1 MQYEPYCMVHETLV
15 EIHDKIFTP
24 LQLVLNHWLNSISW
38 LDSWTLYRLQVM
50 LYCFSDTSF
59 NGFNAFYTWM
69 QSGLSLLNFD
79 SDFIV
84 RFNAEFETTEWSK
97 TVTRWQIVSMCL
109 AAGFP
114 WRIIYDSL
122 SILLYEELRT
132 VSKYITPTQS
142 CTHGP
147 MA

>member
-1 MQYEPYCMVHETLV
+1 MVHGTLV

-69 QSGLSLLNFD
+69 HSGLSLLNFD

-84 RFNAEFETTEWSK
+84 RFNAEFEKTEWSK
-97 TVTRWQIVSMCL
+97 TVTRWQIVAMCL

-132 VSKYITPTQS
+132 VLTD
-142 CTHGP
+142 GLVG
-147 MA
+147 